1 MFRCF
6 LAAFALTFASCNSD
20 KGTTINVVDDSG
32 VTWQMGVKEGDWFK
46 ENGKWTCS
54 LNLCSPADAHAI
66 NTIQAHMGQ

>member
-32 VTWQMGVKEGDWFK
+32 GLGKWGEGRGLVQR
-46 ENGKWTCS
+46 NGKWTCS

-66 NTIQAHMGQ
+66 NAIQAHMGQ